1 MTLRVRSWIRASC
14 DLITCL
20 SVSLSSVTSVH
31 LFFSVHPYLFE
42 YRRLPVGDEDA
53 EEGGPVSS
61 AARVVGWCFLRK
73 STSQQTVHSVSII
86 RVHYLRCSLWDLC
99 CHSVNLHSKLY
110 LYTFLFLFIHWFIWL
125 MFDYLWSAKRPVC
138 WEFSVE
144 EDMVPA
150 YTWAYAFEGKQKR
163 SSVCAFWNTGSEGFV
178 WHHGVW
184 EKVLPHQT
192 GGRGDRKHGGCDS
205 WSDFVRW
212 MKVWPRRVG
221 NERSHNKLLA
231 LSAIT
236 VLSGCNK
243 TPQTGWLINRRN
255 LFLTVLEVE
264 KSKIRAPAIQHLMR
278 AHFLVCRQLS
288 FCSVLTGQQRVKG
301 SLRGLFH
308 KGTYRIQEVST
319 LRT

>member
-1 MTLRVRSWIRASC
+1 MLSFCKPPLKIV
-14 DLITCL
+14 LVYFPL
-20 SVSLSSVTSVH
+20 SVHSLIHLTNVWLSMKCQDLFVGSSV
-31 LFFSVHPYLFE
+31 LKKIWC
-42 YRRLPVGDEDA
+42 LPTHE
-53 EEGGPVSS
+53 
-61 AARVVGWCFLRK
+61 LM
-73 STSQQTVHSVSII
+73 
-86 RVHYLRCSLWDLC
+86 L
-99 CHSVNLHSKLY
+99 SKGN
-110 LYTFLFLFIHWFIWL
+110 
-125 MFDYLWSAKRPVC
+125 K
-138 WEFSVE
+138 
-144 EDMVPA
+144 
-150 YTWAYAFEGKQKR
+150 KR
-163 SSVCAFWNTGSEGFV
+163 SSVYAFWNTGSEGFV

-184 EKVLPHQT
+184 EKGPPHQT
-192 GGRGDRKHGGCDS
+192 GGRGDGKHGGCDS

-264 KSKIRAPAIQHLMR
+264 KSKIRAPAIQYMMR

-288 FCSVLTGQQRVKG
+288 FCSVLTGQQRVTG